1 MHYLFSHLL
10 QLFNRSLSISIEQYG
25 KTASIKLPLNHC
37 VCVHDFS
44 ENNRCT
50 EVKQLQT
57 SYFQKTEVLIHVTIL
72 QSYALLDIDGVES
85 SENPEIVTE
94 LLCNQ

>member
-1 MHYLFSHLL
+1 MHYLFSYLL
-10 QLFNRSLSISIEQYG
+10 QLLNRSLSISIEKYG